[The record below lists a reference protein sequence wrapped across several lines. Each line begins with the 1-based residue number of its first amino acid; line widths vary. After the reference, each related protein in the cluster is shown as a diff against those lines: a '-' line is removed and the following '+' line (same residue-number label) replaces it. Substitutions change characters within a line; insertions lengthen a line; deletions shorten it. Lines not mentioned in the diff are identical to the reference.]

1 MKHLFH
7 VLSLFLGL
15 QAIQAQD
22 VYKPLENGL
31 LWKIEGKE
39 LKKASYLFGTIHLI
53 PATEFFLPKNL
64 EKSLQETQKVFMEV
78 DIDGMNDMGNL
89 MSVGDKLFMQ
99 NDTSLVDL
107 ISPEEYKQL
116 DTFFNNLGIP
126 LNFFELLKPMFLS
139 VLVGSQGNPF
149 GLQDGSLKSYEF
161 ELAELAKKY
170 HIETDGLES
179 LDFQISI
186 FDNIPYGVQAKMLM
200 ASFKSAQADEQVMQ
214 EMYQKY
220 KSQNLEALGETITKE
235 DEPLS
240 DHLDLLLYK
249 RNLNWIP
256 KMETEMQKA
265 SCFFA
270 VGAGHLA
277 GERGV
282 IHLLRKAGYRVEQVN

>member
-1 MKHLFH
+1 MKHLIH
-7 VLSLFLGL
+7 VLSILLGFQTL
-15 QAIQAQD
+15 QAQD
-22 VYKPLENGL
+22 AYKPLDHSL
-31 LWKIEGKE
+31 LWKIEGKN

-53 PATEFFLPKNL
+53 PATDFFLPEGL

-99 NDTSLVDL
+99 NDTSLADL

-116 DTFFNNLGIP
+116 DTFFNKLGIP
-126 LNFFELLKPMFLS
+126 LNFFERLKPMFLS
-139 VLVGSQGNPF
+139 VLVGSEGNPF

-161 ELAELAKKY
+161 ELAEIAKKNN
-170 HIETDGLES
+170 IETDGLES

-200 ASFKSAQADEQVMQ
+200 ASFKSTQADEQVMK

-220 KSQNLEALGETITKE
+220 KSQNLESLSETITKE

-256 KMETEMQKA
+256 KMETEMQLA
-265 SCFFA
+265 PCFFA

-282 IHLLRKAGYRVEQVN
+282 IHLLRKAGYRVEKVN